1 MRAYLS
7 HTDDLPGS
15 KISNAPENDSFTV
28 PFLHLEFRKD
38 VRKISRRREEA
49 RQGSLC
55 DWIAGQ
61 LTRLCVL
68 LRVVIPRGV

>member
-28 PFLHLEFRKD
+28 PFLHLEFRKQCKED
-38 VRKISRRREEA
+38 LKKEG
-49 RQGSLC
+49 GSK
-55 DWIAGQ
+55 AGKS
-61 LTRLCVL
+61 L
-68 LRVVIPRGV
+68 